1 MLMNKIST
9 ATAFTLKKY
18 KSAAGARS
26 GVKGDV
32 ISLAG
37 GE

>member
-1 MLMNKIST
+1 MLT
-9 ATAFTLKKY
+9 ATTFTFKKY
-18 KSAAGARS
+18 KKSAAGARS